1 VKPLCVRDALCEE
14 RYVMAVD
21 GESRPARERRTSTIY
36 AVFQSGSNEGRRFL
50 GLVTERD
57 IALFPQR
64 IFADLIAPHAPPP
77 LAPEAPLERALPRG
91 DDGLLFDLEEP
102 LAVVDP
108 DGTFVGVLTR
118 DSVLQAL
125 LRRERELLA
134 EAHRLNAE
142 LEADRAQLAAWSQR
156 MAELLG
162 ASRTLLGL
170 LVHSTLPQDVLQA
183 GIEALAK
190 LLQARYGA
198 IGLLDEEG
206 KLVQFVYCGISPE
219 QAQAIGHFPKGRGL
233 LGVVVREDQT
243 LRLEDMS
250 RDPRSTGFPPHHP
263 VMKSLLAV
271 PVSHQG
277 RVYGRIYLCDR
288 EDGESFSVEDE
299 LLAQS
304 FAHSLSLVLDN
315 AREIEQNR
323 LAMQQLDF
331 MAHYD
336 ALTGLPNRL
345 LFADRVRQACLRQA
359 RESGVL
365 ALLFLDI
372 DNFKIVNDTLGHPF
386 GDELLQQA
394 ARRIQGVLRQSDTV
408 ARMSGDE
415 FAIAVPDLHEGTD
428 AGRVARKILETL
440 QFPYVLGE
448 HETFASASIGI
459 ALYPEDGDTVEML
472 LKHADTAMY
481 HAKSLGKNNYQF
493 FSVELNRRARR
504 RMELERQLRRALERD
519 ELSLYYQ
526 PVVVLPSGAVETVEA
541 LLRWRAA
548 SGEVEPA
555 EFVPLAEETG
565 LIVPIGAWVL
575 RTALHQLRSWH
586 DRGWLLRVAVN
597 LSARQ
602 FRDPGFADTVCR
614 ALSEVG
620 LSGAVLDLEIT
631 ESLLLQESERTVAL
645 MRRLQEIGVSFS
657 VDDFGTG
664 YSSLSYLKKL
674 PITTLKID
682 RSFVRDLASDPDDA
696 AIVTATLVLARAL
709 KLRVVA
715 EGVETAEQEEFLR
728 RHGCRRVQG
737 YRYGRPLPP
746 EELEREVLRNRLTC
760 QMVEES
766 GRS

>member
-1 VKPLCVRDALCEE
+1 ME
-14 RYVMAVD
+14 VD
-21 GESRPARERRTSTIY
+21 GERRTSTIY
-36 AVFQSGSNEGRRFL
+36 AVFQSGEEEGRRFL

-77 LAPEAPLERALPRG
+77 LEPEVPLEQALPRSDEG
-91 DDGLLFDLEEP
+91 RLLDLEEP
-102 LAVVDP
+102 LAVVAR
-108 DGTFVGVLTR
+108 DGIFVGVLTR

-142 LEADRAQLAAWSQR
+142 LEADRAQLATWSQR
-156 MAELLG
+156 MAELLE

-170 LVHSTLPQDVLQA
+170 LVHSTLPQDVLRA

-190 LLQARYGA
+190 LLRARYGA

-206 KLVQFVYCGISPE
+206 KLVQFVYCGISAE
-219 QAQAIGHFPKGRGL
+219 QAQAIGHFPEGTGL

-250 RDPRSTGFPPHHP
+250 RDPRSDGFPPHHP
-263 VMKSLLAV
+263 KMKSLLAV

-288 EDGESFSVEDE
+288 EDGEPFSVEDE

-304 FAHSLSLVLDN
+304 FAHSISLVLDN

-336 ALTGLPNRL
+336 PLTGLPNRL
-345 LFADRVRQACLRQA
+345 LFADRARQAILRHG
-359 RESGVL
+359 RDGGHL

-386 GDELLQQA
+386 GDALLKQA
-394 ARRIQGVLRQSDTV
+394 AQRVQGVLRQSDTV
-408 ARMSGDE
+408 ARLGGDE
-415 FAIAVPDLHEGTD
+415 FAVLLPDLGEDAD
-428 AGRVARKILETL
+428 AGRVAQKILDVLVQPYTL
-440 QFPYVLGE
+440 DEQ
-448 HETFASASIGI
+448 ETFASASLGI
-459 ALYPEDGDTVEML
+459 ALYPGDGDSVDLL

-481 HAKSLGKNNYQF
+481 HAKSQGKNNYQF
-493 FSVELNRRARR
+493 FCTEMTRQAQRRL
-504 RMELERQLRRALERD
+504 ELEQYLRRALERD
-519 ELSLYYQ
+519 EFMLHYQ
-526 PVVVLPSGAVETVEA
+526 PLLELHGGAVFGVEA
-541 LLRWRAA
+541 LLRWYPAVGKVSA
-548 SGEVEPA
+548 A

-575 RTALHQLRSWH
+575 ATACRQVRVWR
-586 DRGWLLRVAVN
+586 DRGWPLCLAVN

-602 FRDPGFADTVCR
+602 LRDPGLAETLREV
-614 ALSEVG
+614 LEEVG
-620 LSGAVLDLEIT
+620 LPGDLLELEIT
-631 ESLLLQESERTVAL
+631 ESLLMQDTERTLDLLREVKEL
-645 MRRLQEIGVSFS
+645 GVRFS

-664 YSSLSYLKKL
+664 YSNLSYLKRFPL
-674 PITTLKID
+674 DTLKID
-682 RSFVRDLASDPDDA
+682 RSFVQDVATDPDDA
-696 AIVTATLVLARAL
+696 AIVMAILALGQAL
-709 KLRVVA
+709 KLRVIA
-715 EGVETAEQEEFLR
+715 EGVETQEQAEFLR
-728 RHGCRRVQG
+728 KSGCRLGQG
-737 YRYGRPLPP
+737 YLFGHPQPADV
-746 EELEREVLRNRLTC
+746 LERLLREKFTSP
-760 QMVEES
+760 QAVES